1 MVFLK
6 RLLIVGPIL
15 LIFSPWIIFLILSFI
30 ITEHP
35 TTYALCGWMF
45 ISPIWAGCIGVFFY
59 WEGKAIAVIDTANNV
74 ISTVQDNKHHA
85 VNAFNFVKSKM
96 NKE

>member
-6 RLLIVGPIL
+6 IL
-15 LIFSPWIIFLILSFI
+15 LIFCPWIIFLILSFVI
-30 ITEHP
+30 KENQMSV
-35 TTYALCGWMF
+35 ALIGWMF
-45 ISPIWAGCIGVFFY
+45 ISPIWAGCIGVLFY
-59 WEGKAIAVIDTANNV
+59 WEGKAIAVIDTAKNV
-74 ISTVQDNKHHA
+74 LSTVQDNKHHA